1 MLRRKAACLN
11 GIITLIALAAIARV
25 QTPLQLE
32 KTIPLP
38 NVAGRIDHLAFDVEN
53 QRLFVAALGN
63 NTVEVVDIKSGK
75 VTRTISGLAEPQGVL
90 YEPGKHLW
98 IANGADGTVRIFD
111 AQTFQPLRSIALGDD
126 ADNIRGDAAAQ
137 RIYVGYGSGGLAA
150 FDVEG
155 NKVADIK
162 LDAHPESFQLE
173 KNGSRIFVNLPNS
186 KKIAVVDRGKSA
198 ALASW
203 ATADAASNFPMAL
216 DEADNRLFIV
226 CRRPAVL
233 LVLDTKSGAVV
244 AKLPTVG
251 DSDDLFYDAKRKRI
265 YASGGEGEI
274 FVYQQQDP
282 DHYSKI
288 AQIETVK
295 GARTSLFVPE
305 SGRLFLAVRREG
317 ENAASIRVYEV
328 THANIAEIIYEAL
341 HEN

>member
-1 MLRRKAACLN
+1 MLRRKAVRLN
-11 GIITLIALAAIARV
+11 GIITLIALAAIARA
-25 QTPLQLE
+25 QTPLRLE

-38 NVAGRIDHLAFDVEN
+38 NIAGRIDHLAFDVEN
-53 QRLFVAALGN
+53 QRLLVAALGN
-63 NTVEVVDIKSGK
+63 NTVEVVDIKSGN
-75 VTRTISGLAEPQGVL
+75 VVRTINGLAEPQGVL
-90 YEPGKHLW
+90 YEPEKKRLW

-126 ADNIRGDAAAQ
+126 ADNIRRDAAAQ

-155 NKVADIK
+155 NKVADVK

-173 KNGSRIFVNLPNS
+173 KSGSRIFVNLPNS
-186 KKIAVVDRGKSA
+186 KKVAVVDRGKSA
-198 ALASW
+198 ILASW
-203 ATADAASNFPMAL
+203 ATDDAASNFPMAL
-216 DEADNRLFIV
+216 DEADDRLFIV

-233 LVLDTKSGAVV
+233 LALDTKSGAVV

-328 THANIAEIIYEAL
+328 TQ
-341 HEN
+341 